1 MIWIGDQFCS
11 FQYQYQECGCYFQN
25 TTELG
30 SEQWDQDNLKN
41 RKNRMFPD
49 LRHSTFKKFL
59 LWAPAPACSHFFFS
73 FQISKVDSASF
84 FLFFVISVLW
94 RDRFLEFLTLLL
106 SLMSLLNTP
115 ITNDV
120 GHSLMGLF
128 VTSMSSLEK
137 CLLK

>member
-11 FQYQYQECGCYFQN
+11 FQYQYQECSCYFQN

-41 RKNRMFPD
+41 RMFPD

-59 LWAPAPACSHFFFS
+59 LWVPAPACSHFLSVFRFPKLILQAFS
-73 FQISKVDSASF
+73 C
-84 FLFFVISVLW
+84 FFVISVLW
-94 RDRFLEFLTLLL
+94 RVLTLLL
-106 SLMSLLNTP
+106 SLMSFLNIFISP
-115 ITNDV
+115 ITDV
-120 GHSLMGLF
+120 GHSLMGLLF
-128 VTSMSSLEK
+128 TSMSSLEK